1 MSETK
6 FTPRPWRVCNGYGR
20 VWIDAPDTKYSER
33 DREYTRIIL
42 GADDYED
49 CKEVRSADAHLI
61 AAAPDL
67 YEALDGLLADITE
80 YQEINFLGG
89 ENNHW
94 QVRARAALAKARGEG

>member
-67 YEALDGLLADITE
+67 YEAIKELLYALQDD
-80 YQEINFLGG
+80 
-89 ENNHW
+89 ENW
-94 QVRARAALAKARGEG
+94 RTSGVYEDAEAALAKARGEA

>member
-6 FTPRPWRVCNGYGR
+6 FTPGPWRVCNGYGR

-42 GADDYED
+42 GGDDYED

-61 AAAPDL
+61 AAAPEL
-67 YEALDGLLADITE
+67 YDALNAMLTHMGMDEDEFTKVTFD
-80 YQEINFLGG
+80 Q
-89 ENNHW
+89 
-94 QVRARAALAKARGEG
+94 ARAAIAKDRGEA